1 MKKTTQLILLGAL
14 AGAAAFAQTTGTITI
29 SGSIPQSVSITSV
42 SDAALSTTGV
52 LGALTASN
60 NSTLTQIAPVI
71 VRIRSNQQYKLTAIS
86 VFSITGAGLDDG
98 GQAIT
103 AADIGFGITARDATG
118 TRMATGHTDTLTAKF
133 DYTATGFAALPVTDG
148 LTPFVA
154 GTNGTLNDLVASTQ
168 IIQGSRVSKLGNIQT
183 QENFLKL
190 TFGAAT
196 LPQYFTQNT
205 SFQALVTLTIV
216 TF

>member
-1 MKKTTQLILLGAL
+1 MKSTRIILLGAL
-14 AGAAAFAQTTGTITI
+14 AGAAAFAQTSGTITI
-29 SGSIPQSVSITSV
+29 TGTIPQAVSITSV
-42 SDAALSTTGV
+42 TDAALSTTAV
-52 LGALTASN
+52 LGALTATN
-60 NSTLTQIAPVI
+60 NSTLTQITPVI

-86 VFSITGAGLDDG
+86 VFTNSGAGLDDG

-103 AADIGFGITARDATG
+103 PADIGFGITAKDATG
-118 TRMATGHTDTLTAKF
+118 TKMATGHTDTLTAKF
-133 DYTATGFAALPVTDG
+133 DYTTTGFAALPVTDG

-154 GTNGTLNDLVASTQ
+154 GTNGTLNDIIASTQ
-168 IIQGSRVSKLGNIQT
+168 IIQGSRVSKLGNINT

-196 LPQYFTQNT
+196 LPQYFSPTT
-205 SFQALVTLTIV
+205 AFQALVTLTIV

>member
-1 MKKTTQLILLGAL
+1 MKLTRILTIAGL
-14 AGAAAFAQTTGTITI
+14 AAAGAFAQTTGTITI
-29 SGSIPQSVSITSV
+29 SGSIPQSVSMTSAT
-42 SDAALSTTGV
+42 DAALSTTAVLGV
-52 LGALTASN
+52 LTATN
-60 NSTLTQIAPVI
+60 TSTLAQSPPVI

-86 VFSITGAGLDDG
+86 AFSITGAGLDDG
-98 GQAIT
+98 GSPIT
-103 AADIGFGITARDATG
+103 PADIGFGITAKDATG
-118 TRMATGHTDTLTAKF
+118 TKMATTHTDTITPKF

-154 GTNGTLNDLVASTQ
+154 LTNGTLNDLIASTQ
-168 IIQGSRVSKLGNIQT
+168 VIQGSRVSKLGNINT

-190 TFGAAT
+190 TFAAAT